1 MTTFSNLKRLALAA
15 AVVFALGLGVASARE
30 FVPASGTIL
39 DKGPS
44 FESRISDVEKYKD
57 DHGGF
62 GPGSDM
68 PFMPGSN

>member
-1 MTTFSNLKRLALAA
+1 MTTLTNLKRLTLAA

-30 FVPASGTIL
+30 FAPVGSTIMNQ
-39 DKGPS
+39 GQS
-44 FESRISDVEKYKD
+44 TENRISDVEKYKD
-57 DHGGF
+57 DHGGY